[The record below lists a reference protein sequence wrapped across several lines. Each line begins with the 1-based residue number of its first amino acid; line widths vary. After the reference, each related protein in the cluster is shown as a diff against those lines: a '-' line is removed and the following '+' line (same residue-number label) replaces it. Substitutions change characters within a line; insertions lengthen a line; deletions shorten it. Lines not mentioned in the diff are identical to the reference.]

1 MRYTESRLQKYA
13 ELLLNELGQGTVDWR
28 PNFDGTLEEPEILPA
43 RLPNVLLN
51 GGSGIA
57 VGMATDIPPHNLEEV
72 ANACVHLLDKP
83 KSSIDEI
90 CRIIKGP
97 DFPTEAELVTPKDD
111 IIEIYK
117 TGKGSLK
124 SRATYVSDN
133 GDIVI
138 TSLPYQVSGAKVLE
152 QIASQMQKKKLPMV
166 VDIRDE
172 SDHENPT
179 RIIIVP
185 LSLIHI

>member
-1 MRYTESRLQKYA
+1 MASITPR
-13 ELLLNELGQGTVDWR
+13 
-28 PNFDGTLEEPEILPA
+28 
-43 RLPNVLLN
+43 
-51 GGSGIA
+51 IA
-57 VGMATDIPPHNLEEV
+57 P
-72 ANACVHLLDKP
+72 
-83 KSSIDEI
+83 EI

-179 RIIIVP
+179 RIVVVP
-185 LSLIHI
+185 RSNRVDCDQLMLHLFRHL